1 MWCGV
6 SYNERKSTN
15 DRSLHASRTS
25 VFLHGLL
32 QSVWILPRLENV
44 NNDKETI
51 MLVRYSAVQL
61 AMYPIMWAFY
71 SFWH

>member
-1 MWCGV
+1 
-6 SYNERKSTN
+6 
-15 DRSLHASRTS
+15 
-25 VFLHGLL
+25 
-32 QSVWILPRLENV
+32 
-44 NNDKETI
+44 